1 MSVCSFLVCF
11 CGGRLVDD
19 LMNAHTDAITSVVT
33 LIKGWCV
40 RVNVASTERSS
51 MLASTTSNGQ
61 LSAHVSV
68 RDDDDNDRLL
78 VKIQRV
84 YRINKGNKT

>member
-1 MSVCSFLVCF
+1 M
-11 CGGRLVDD
+11 VDD

-61 LSAHVSV
+61 LSAQVSV
-68 RDDDDNDRLL
+68 RDDHDNAWPL

-84 YRINKGNKT
+84 NEINEGI